1 MLNELAFGSLIGA
14 LSTNMSIISIYATF
28 VLTIGRF
35 LRFAY
40 DKISTRVMFEE
51 MPETYELFDLC

>member
-1 MLNELAFGSLIGA
+1 
-14 LSTNMSIISIYATF
+14 MSIISIYATF